1 MKIIGRYL
9 QERFQRVAVTNSARH
24 RVFVSPWL
32 ISAGFLFC
40 LFVELFSGE
49 QANGI
54 FISQAHAYKVERVCE
69 TTTSKKG
76 PVEKCRTKLVTENK
90 SQDGNVKPAAAK
102 DQKAPKK

>member
-9 QERFQRVAVTNSARH
+9 QERFHRLAVTNSAGH

-40 LFVELFSGE
+40 VFVELSSGA

-54 FISQAHAYKVERVCE
+54 FISQAYAYRVERVCE

-90 SQDGNVKPAAAK
+90 SQDGNVKPAGAK